1 MRRERGVVDL
11 DRDELA
17 SVVGGRGVNQPH
29 DMDPALMQAM
39 QGLIKA
45 VASIGD
51 ARKSAAKQNQQQ
63 VMSFMM
69 HALEGGGG
77 DKKKSEKKK

>member
-1 MRRERGVVDL
+1 MRREPGVVDL
-11 DRDELA
+11 DRHELA
-17 SVVGGRGVNQPH
+17 SVVGGRGVNQSH
-29 DMDPALMQAM
+29 DDPAMMQAL

-45 VASIGD
+45 LAGIGE

-69 HALEGGGG
+69 HALEGGG

>member
-11 DRDELA
+11 DRHELA
-17 SVVGGRGVNQPH
+17 SVVGGRGVNQSH
-29 DMDPALMQAM
+29 EMDPALMQAM
-39 QGLIKA
+39 QGLVKA
-45 VASIGD
+45 LASIGD

-69 HALEGGGG
+69 HALEGGG